1 MTYLLDTNL
10 LVYPYDVRD
19 EAKQARARFLIER
32 LALDDTAS
40 LSSQALAEFSNVGL
54 KKLRLTP
61 TFMIRQVE
69 CYTQLFQ
76 VIPLTPAV
84 VLEAVRGV
92 GEHTMSYYD
101 AQVWAAAKLNQVPVV
116 LSEDFPNGA
125 TVEGVTFLNP
135 LEADFDLG
143 ELS

>member
-1 MTYLLDTNL
+1 MIYLLDTNL
-10 LVYPYDVRD
+10 LVYPYDARD
-19 EAKQARARFLIER
+19 ETKQARARSLLER
-32 LALDDTAS
+32 LALDDSAG
-40 LSSQALAEFSNVGL
+40 LSSQGLAEFSNVGL
-54 KKLRLTP
+54 KKLGLTP
-61 TFMIRQVE
+61 SFTVRQVE
-69 CYTQLFQ
+69 RYAQLFQ

-101 AQVWAAAKLNQVPVV
+101 AQVWGAAKLNQIPVV

-125 TVEGVTFLNP
+125 TVEGVTFINP
-135 LEADFDLG
+135 LEADFDLS

>member
-19 EAKQARARFLIER
+19 EAKQARARALLER

-69 CYTQLFQ
+69 RYTQLFQ
-76 VIPLTPAV
+76 VIPLTSAV